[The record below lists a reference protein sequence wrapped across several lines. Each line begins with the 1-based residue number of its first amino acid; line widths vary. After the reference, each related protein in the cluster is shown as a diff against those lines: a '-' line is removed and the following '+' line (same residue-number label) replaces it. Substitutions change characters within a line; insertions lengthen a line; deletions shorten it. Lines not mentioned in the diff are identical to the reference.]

1 MQRLRNVFSYKEM
14 IFSMVRREL
23 RGRYKGSVLGFLWT
37 LINPLFQLI
46 IYTIVF
52 SYIMRAGKD
61 DYYLFLFVAL
71 VPWIF
76 FSSSIQVGAGCI
88 WSQKGMINKIFFPRE
103 VLPISTVISQLINM
117 LLSLVVVFAVL
128 IVARK
133 PLSIKALLVLPI
145 IIFVE
150 AILALGIVF
159 LVSAISVFFQDLMQ
173 ILGILMMLWQFLTP
187 VMYEVQDIPEHMRI
201 YFSLNPMTPIIEA
214 YRDVLY
220 YGKVPQ
226 LSNMMN
232 GLVLGVALLLVGWIM
247 FGCSEKRFS
256 EVL

>member
-159 LVSAISVFFQDLMQ
+159 LVSAISVFFSGFNADPWY
-173 ILGILMMLWQFLTP
+173 I
-187 VMYEVQDIPEHMRI
+187 
-201 YFSLNPMTPIIEA
+201 N
-214 YRDVLY
+214 DV
-220 YGKVPQ
+220 
-226 LSNMMN
+226 
-232 GLVLGVALLLVGWIM
+232 VAV
-247 FGCSEKRFS
+247 FDACN
-256 EVL
+256 V

>member
-103 VLPISTVISQLINM
+103 VLPISTVISQLVNM

-133 PLSIKALLVLPI
+133 PLSMKALLVLPI

-150 AILALGIVF
+150 TILALGIVF

-226 LSNMMN
+226 LSSMMN
-232 GLVLGVALLLVGWIM
+232 GLVLGVALLLIGWIV
-247 FGCSEKRFS
+247 FGCLEKRFS